1 MAFSSYQ
8 IERLIRRLRR
18 WIAGPFP
25 GRRHAP
31 DPVRTTPEGGSGGA
45 VASRSRQGAADDPIS
60 GRSAGPGRGGGGLK
74 SLAETRRYEAV
85 VEAERERRAGSFM
98 DPPYPES
105 PEDIGIPRIPKL
117 KRDVSPS
124 GGTASRGDAD

>member
-8 IERLIRRLRR
+8 IERLISRLRR

-25 GRRHAP
+25 GRSHAP
-31 DPVRTTPEGGSGGA
+31 DPVRTTPG
-45 VASRSRQGAADDPIS
+45 V
-60 GRSAGPGRGGGGLK
+60 GRGGGADDPLSSRRPGAGRGGGLK
-74 SLAETRRYEAV
+74 AIAETRQYGAV

-105 PEDIGIPRIPKL
+105 PEQIGIPRIPKL
-117 KRDVSPS
+117 KRDVQPE
-124 GGTASRGDAD
+124 GGTISRGDAD